1 MIPIRKLHA
10 EAMNRNAP
18 VQSIDKAFAFRVMG
32 GRSML
37 SLTTR
42 EVMTNAKKQNGK
54 LM

>member
-10 EAMNRNAP
+10 DAMNKNAP
-18 VQSIDKAFAFRVMG
+18 IQSIDRAFAFRVMG
-32 GRSML
+32 CRSML

-42 EVMTNAKKQNGK
+42 KVRTQAKKQNGK